1 MQYWFEYRFPLN
13 LLIDLGNLSI
23 VLLIVNFFIQ
33 KYKIPL
39 NLKIILLLSCF
50 TPFIFNGL
58 LFEWYVFPDQ
68 TKYLRSATNCR
79 DLDCFSKTNP
89 LIASGIIYAI
99 SPIISLEGFK
109 SIAFANRLF
118 FILFILFLYL
128 KKIDNI
134 FLFILIFLPGL
145 ILYSSLSIRDT
156 LVIILSILSFYYFF
170 EKKFLVFLVNISFLF
185 LLKYQTAFYI
195 FASLLTYYFV
205 FNHKVKLPLKISILI
220 LFIFLIFNNLGL
232 ITDILNEKRHGF
244 YHEEFNDVSNFEN
257 LTALGLILS
266 IPKSIFQF
274 LISPLPD
281 INSFKMFFVLLD
293 TLILYLITLIIFAL
307 NFDRNY
313 KKSLFWIFFLLGLI
327 ALHGL
332 IVFNDGTIHRYKIV
346 IVIPILFSYLYSL
359 KKND

>member
-1 MQYWFEYRFPLN
+1 MEYWFEYRFPLN
-13 LLIDLGNLSI
+13 LLVDFGNLCI

-50 TPFIFNGL
+50 TPLFFNGL

-79 DLDCFSKTNP
+79 NLDCLSKTNP

-118 FILFILFLYL
+118 FILLILFLYL

-170 EKKFLVFLVNISFLF
+170 EKKFLVFLVNIFLLF
-185 LLKYQTAFYI
+185 LLKYQTAIYI
-195 FASLLTYYFV
+195 IASLFAYYFL
-205 FNHKVKLPLKISILI
+205 FNYKVKWHFKILI
-220 LFIFLIFNNLGL
+220 LTLFTFFIFNNLGL
-232 ITDILNEKRHGF
+232 ITDILNEKRYGF
-244 YHEEFNDVSNFEN
+244 YQEQYNDVSHFEN
-257 LTALGLILS
+257 LTTLGLISS
-266 IPKSIFQF
+266 IPKSFFQF
-274 LISPLPD
+274 LISPFLGV
-281 INSFKMFFVLLD
+281 NGFNMLFVLID
-293 TLILYLITLIIFAL
+293 TLILYFLSLIVFAL
-307 NFDRNY
+307 NFNRNN
-313 KKSLFWIFFLLGLI
+313 KKSVFWIFILVSLI

-332 IVFNDGTIHRYKIV
+332 IVVNDGTIHRYKIV